1 MPRRVSLKDIA
12 KAAGVSVTTVSF
24 VINNKAK
31 EKRISAQV
39 VDKVNRIIREKNFT
53 PNTIARGLRTGKSTS
68 LGLIVEDIGNHFFGN
83 VAKTIE
89 MTAYKKGYKVLYSS
103 TDNSE
108 KKARELLD
116 MMRNQQ
122 VDGYIIT
129 PTRGMKSAI
138 AQLKKEKKP
147 FVLFDRHFPDLETN
161 YVVLDNFK
169 GAYDMTAFLI
179 GKGYQ
184 HIAFVTI
191 KQGMNQMQNR
201 KQGFLK
207 AIQDKGGSAVNGLLL
222 ELPYEVE
229 AEGNLERLSDFM
241 DAHPEVDALFFATN
255 YLGIL
260 GIQYALRKNLAIP
273 DDLALVSFDDH
284 DLFRL
289 QKIRISVVAQ
299 PIEKM
304 AAAAIDILMKLMAG
318 EPAELMQQVIGPELL
333 IRDSA

>member
-1 MPRRVSLKDIA
+1 MARISLKDIA

-24 VINNKAK
+24 VINNKAR
-31 EKRISAQV
+31 EKRISEQV
-39 VDKVNRIIREKNFT
+39 VEKVNKLIREKNFT

-116 MMRNQQ
+116 MMKNQQ

-129 PTRGMKSAI
+129 PTKGMKSAI

-147 FVLFDRHFPDLETN
+147 FVLFDRYFPDLETN

-169 GAYDMTAFLI
+169 GAYDMTEFLI
-179 GKGYQ
+179 GKGYRK
-184 HIAFVTI
+184 IAFVTI
-191 KQGMNQMQNR
+191 LNGMNQMQNR
-201 KQGFLK
+201 KQGFKK
-207 AIQDKGGSAVNGLLL
+207 AIIDKGKGKVEGLVL
-222 ELPYEVE
+222 ELPYEIT
-229 AEGNLERLSDFM
+229 AEGNLDRLNEFM
-241 DAHPEVDALFFATN
+241 ESHPDVDALFFATN

-260 GIQYALRKNLAIP
+260 GIQYTLRKQLSIP
-273 DDLALVSFDDH
+273 DDIALVSFDDH

-289 QKIRISVVAQ
+289 QKIRITVVAQ

-304 AAAAIDILMKLMAG
+304 AAEAIDILMKIMAG
-318 EPAELMQQVIGPELL
+318 EPAALQQKTISPELL

>member
-1 MPRRVSLKDIA
+1 MARISLKDIA

-24 VINNKAK
+24 VINNKAR
-31 EKRISAQV
+31 EKRISEQV
-39 VDKVNRIIREKNFT
+39 VEKVNKLIREKNFT

-116 MMRNQQ
+116 MMKNQQ

-129 PTRGMKSAI
+129 PTRGMRSAI

-147 FVLFDRHFPDLETN
+147 FVLFDRYFPDLETN

-169 GAYDMTAFLI
+169 GAYDMTEYLI
-179 GKGYQ
+179 GKSYKN
-184 HIAFVTI
+184 IAFITI
-191 KQGMNQMQNR
+191 KNGMNQMRNR
-201 KQGFLK
+201 KHGFQRAIADLGKGKTQG
-207 AIQDKGGSAVNGLLL
+207 QVL
-222 ELPYEVE
+222 ELPYEITE
-229 AEGNLERLSDFM
+229 EMNLSRLSEFM
-241 DAHPEVDALFFATN
+241 DSNPDVDALFFATN

-260 GIQYALRKNLAIP
+260 GIQYTLLKSLSIP
-273 DDLALVSFDDH
+273 EDIALVSFDDH

-304 AAAAIDILMKLMAG
+304 AEEAIDILMKLMTG
-318 EPAELMQQVIGPELL
+318 EHPELMQKVISPELL